1 MHVTS
6 PTAPMKAGGSH
17 SASFTTRWLPQS
29 AAVIIVHGDLDAAS
43 APEFTTYA
51 TRHTFHVRRLVVDLA
66 GVEFFGTAGLA
77 ALEDLD
83 GSCSAKS
90 VAWGLTSCPA
100 VDRLLR
106 LSTATLPVY
115 PTVSDALTE
124 LDAKA
129 APSLQLV
136 PQPR

>member
-6 PTAPMKAGGSH
+6 PTAPMTAGRGH
-17 SASFTTRWLPQS
+17 TASFATRWLPQS
-29 AAVIIVHGDLDAAS
+29 AAVITVHGELDAAS
-43 APEFTTYA
+43 APAFATYA
-51 TRHTFHVRRLVVDLA
+51 MRHTFHTRRLVIDLT
-66 GVEFFGTAGLA
+66 GVEFFGTAGLV

-83 GSCSAKS
+83 GRCSANS

-115 PTVSDALTE
+115 PTVSKALTE

-129 APSLQLV
+129 ARSLQLV

>member
-1 MHVTS
+1 MIT
-6 PTAPMKAGGSH
+6 
-17 SASFTTRWLPQS
+17 
-29 AAVIIVHGDLDAAS
+29 VHGDLDAAS
-43 APEFTTYA
+43 APQFATYA
-51 TRHTFHVRRLVVDLA
+51 MRHTFHTRRLVIDLA

-83 GSCSAKS
+83 GRCSAKS

-115 PTVSDALTE
+115 PTVSKALAE
-124 LDAKA
+124 LEAKA